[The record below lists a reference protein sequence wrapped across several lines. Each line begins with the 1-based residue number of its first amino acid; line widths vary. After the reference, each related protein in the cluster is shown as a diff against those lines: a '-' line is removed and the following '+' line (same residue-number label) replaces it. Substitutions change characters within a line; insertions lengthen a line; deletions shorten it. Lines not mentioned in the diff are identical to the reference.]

1 MALSNAHEVIK
12 RIAGSL
18 FAAEERRLEKI
29 KDQAITSNK
38 ECYPDKPHDGFAY
51 KGMSYF
57 PANLARGTRTRAS
70 LHPSLVDT
78 MDEYLAD
85 IEKVWTDRHLISQM
99 LVPLLMP
106 CNDTQDIRDALP
118 NCIVDTLEDL
128 KTLPRLRDAA
138 YTIQH
143 DTRTMK
149 QYLKTLPRIEFY
161 ACARLL
167 Y

>member
-29 KDQAITSNK
+29 KDQAIASNK

-51 KGMSYF
+51 KGNSYF
-57 PANLARGTRTRAS
+57 PAGLMRGARTRVS
-70 LHPSLVDT
+70 LHLSLNGM
-78 MDEYLAD
+78 MDEYLTD

-106 CNDTQDIRDALP
+106 CSSAQDIRDALP

-138 YTIQH
+138 YTIEQ

-149 QYLKTLPRIEFY
+149 QYLKVLPRIEFY